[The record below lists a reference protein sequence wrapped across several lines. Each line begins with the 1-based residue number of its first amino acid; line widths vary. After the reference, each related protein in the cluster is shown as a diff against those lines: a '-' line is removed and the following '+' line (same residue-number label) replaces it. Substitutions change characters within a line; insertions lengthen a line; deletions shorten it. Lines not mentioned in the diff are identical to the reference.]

1 MRRVAMKKTV
11 FRDYFFIT
19 LGIILVVFSLEYF
32 FIPNKIAAGG
42 VTGIAIVLT
51 SYLPWINTGAFVFIL
66 NLILFALAF
75 LLIGGSFG
83 AKTIYAS
90 FGLSFVMWSVEKFLN
105 PVAVTEELM
114 LAAVFGTLIS
124 SLGMA
129 LIFNVNASTGGTDI
143 LAKIL
148 NKYIMLDIGKSL
160 LAVDFLVTLAGAITF
175 GIDVGLYALFSVIL
189 NGLTIDKVIEG
200 FKVRKEIKIISDKNM
215 EISEFILNDL
225 DRGCT
230 FLTAK
235 GGFNKN
241 NISILYTVL
250 GRTEFIKLKNYIREI
265 DPRAFITV
273 GEAHEVLGEGFGELE

>member
-1 MRRVAMKKTV
+1 MKKSI

-51 SYLPWINTGAFVFIL
+51 NYFPWIKTGAVVFIL
-66 NLILFALAF
+66 NLILFAMAF
-75 LLIGGSFG
+75 ILIGGNFG

-90 FGLSFVMWSVEKFLN
+90 FGLSFVMWLVEKFLS
-105 PVAVTEELM
+105 PVAITNELM
-114 LAAVFGTLIS
+114 LAAVFGTIIT

-148 NKYIMLDIGKSL
+148 NKYLMLDIGKSL
-160 LAVDFLVTLAGAITF
+160 LTVDFLVTLACAITF
-175 GIDVGLYALFSVIL
+175 GVDVGLYALLSVIL
-189 NGLTIDKVIEG
+189 NGLAIDKVIEG
-200 FKVRKEIKIISDKNM
+200 FKARKEIKIISEKNM
-215 EISEFILNDL
+215 EISEFILNEL

-230 FLTAK
+230 FLSAK
-235 GGFNKN
+235 GGFNKS

-250 GRTEFIKLKNYIREI
+250 ARTEFIRLKNYIREI
-265 DPRAFITV
+265 DSKAFITV
-273 GEAHEVLGEGFGELE
+273 GEAHEVLGEGFGEFD

>member
-1 MRRVAMKKTV
+1 MKKTI

-19 LGIILVVFSLEYF
+19 LGIVLVVFSLEYF

-51 SYLPWINTGAFVFIL
+51 NYLPWINTGSFVFIL

-90 FGLSFVMWSVEKFLN
+90 FGLSFVMWVVETFLN
-105 PVAVTEELM
+105 PVAITKELM
-114 LAAVFGTLIS
+114 LAAVFGTIIT

-189 NGLTIDKVIEG
+189 NGLAIDKVIEG
-200 FKVRKEIKIISDKNM
+200 FKARKEIKIISDKNM

-235 GGFNKN
+235 GGFHKN